1 MSAPVFI
8 YLTPPDGLVPLL
20 TPARL
25 AAFRDWLWR
34 ENTEHLNAE
43 ELADIE
49 SDEELMA
56 LLGLVDHLLQ
66 QGAESL
72 RKPPTRHA
80 DAMLDLLD
88 ELSDYFT
95 CEELGIPEGM
105 ELATDLKPTDKQVR
119 ASDVVIGE
127 NCPERTFELWRHL
140 VWGRAPDRTVAEGI
154 GLRRNF
160 PSMGYW
166 TAAEVRHVRDDL
178 RQHLSGPPD
187 YMPMS
192 NWARFMTSLRLKL
205 TRTGRA
211 AAPAPAIEAISRAV
225 DRAVREGAGLLFAR

>member
-8 YLTPPDGLVPLL
+8 YLTPPEGLVPLL
-20 TPARL
+20 TSARL
-25 AAFRDWLWR
+25 AAFREWLWR
-34 ENTEHLNAE
+34 ENTENLRAE
-43 ELADIE
+43 ELAEVE
-49 SDEELMA
+49 SDEELKELFA
-56 LLGLVDHLLQ
+56 FVDHLLQ

-80 DAMLDLLD
+80 DAMLGLLD

-95 CEELGIPEGM
+95 RDETGTPEGM

-127 NCPERTFELWRHL
+127 NCPQRTFELWRHL

-166 TAAEVRHVRDDL
+166 TATEVKQVRDDL
-178 RQHLSGPPD
+178 RQHLSGAPD
-187 YMPMS
+187 YMPMHG
-192 NWARFMTSLRLKL
+192 WARFMTSLRLKL
-205 TRTGRA
+205 TRTGRGG
-211 AAPAPAIEAISRAV
+211 APAPAIEAISRAV
-225 DRAVREGAGLLFAR
+225 DRAAREGAGLLFAR